1 MHPDDLMKLTCC
13 LKFWFGPGM
22 YIAVLV
28 SDSLACA
35 DTDVHTNLN
44 LGSPAVY
51 FRLVHTRKLA
61 IEWLQPRPMFSS
73 NR

>member
-44 LGSPAVY
+44 LGS
-51 FRLVHTRKLA
+51 
-61 IEWLQPRPMFSS
+61 RPFTSGWCTHES
-73 NR
+73 W